1 MARRAVI
8 GRGGSHADRY
18 PAAAGARREPS
29 DVPGSNG
36 WRRPPRG
43 GSDTAPPRVG
53 CRGRE
58 PVPICVS
65 APDCR
70 ADFTPC
76 DSSNLLKF
84 SVFLEYEIIFQM
96 QVVSPNLVGNS
107 GRKWCAIGDRSV
119 RSVSVQVCFSPNFGT
134 RVLPVRSTVSHEICV
149 EPWQQ
154 NYLSNEI
161 GLVRF
166 DSESS
171 EKLPDK

>member
-43 GSDTAPPRVG
+43 GSDTAPPRIG

-119 RSVSVQVCFSPNFGT
+119 RRRFRAGVLLSQLRDTSSPGTLNRFSRNLCRT
-134 RVLPVRSTVSHEICV
+134 LATK
-149 EPWQQ
+149 
-154 NYLSNEI
+154 LSFE
-161 GLVRF
+161 
-166 DSESS
+166 
-171 EKLPDK
+171 